1 MADEFVALFA
11 GETFTPELVWGEVN
25 RKELCEVIK
34 TLFAGINVTSPKI
47 ARGEGGSWP
56 VSPPPLQSI
65 SGKIGK
71 VAYSNIRDL
80 TRVGGIY
87 LEVLFFTSLLLHQF
101 LILIP
106 IGGVHLDV
114 LSVTSVSSL
123 TLPLSPLSIHA
134 GDTNTEVLSLSTRTR
149 PKFQNPETLIPIQVL
164 NQRPDWPLG
173 DPSLLL
179 GKVLDMLEHGV
190 DGSPPSTQQ
199 CFAGLEVAR
208 SICRAD
214 PGDLSLNPK
223 H

>member
-1 MADEFVALFA
+1 MADDFVELFA
-11 GETFTPELVWGEVN
+11 GETFTPELVWGGVN
-25 RKELCEVIK
+25 RSELGEVIK

-47 ARGEGGSWP
+47 PRGEGGSWP

-87 LEVLFFTSLLLHQF
+87 LEVLSLTHPYSCPDTSLSIH
-101 LILIP
+101 P
-106 IGGVHLDV
+106 
-114 LSVTSVSSL
+114 SVPYL
-123 TLPLSPLSIHA
+123 TLPLSLFRVHV
-134 GDTNTEVLSLSTRTR
+134 GDIDTVVLSLIPDLNPRI
-149 PKFQNPETLIPIQVL
+149 QNPEALLPIQVL

-190 DGSPPSTQQ
+190 DGSPPSNQQ

-214 PGDLSLNPK
+214 PGDSIINPRP
-223 H
+223 